1 MRTAVILAGGLGT
14 RLHPFTQVM
23 PKPLLPVGERSVLEI
38 QIERLKMSGFTRIF
52 FATNY
57 KADYIARFFGDGS
70 QFGVELIYSK
80 EETPLGTAG
89 PLSLIKSQL
98 TEPFVV
104 MNGDIL
110 SLLSYDKLYQYAA
123 DKKSTLT
130 VGVKKHVT
138 PFAFGDIL
146 FDGDRVTGIEEKP
159 DIIKYILA
167 GIYVMT
173 PDVFK
178 YIPDNTYYGMDK
190 LIKDMLAKDDPISK
204 YVIEDYWLDI
214 GQIAD
219 YQKAND
225 SYEEFLKA

>member
-80 EETPLGTAG
+80 EEKPLGTAG
-89 PLSLIKSQL
+89 PLSLLRSELKD
-98 TEPFVV
+98 PFVV

-110 SLLSYDKLYQYAA
+110 SLLNYDKLYQYAA
-123 DKKSTLT
+123 SKGTKLT

-146 FDGDRVTGIEEKP
+146 FDGDNVTGIEEKP

-173 PDVFK
+173 PDVMQ
-178 YIPDNTYYGMDK
+178 YIPDDTYYGMDK
-190 LIKDMLAKDDPISK
+190 LIKDMLAKQDQICKYEIS
-204 YVIEDYWLDI
+204 DYWLDI

>member
-80 EETPLGTAG
+80 EEKPLGTAG
-89 PLSLIKSQL
+89 PLSLLRSELKD
-98 TEPFVV
+98 PFVV

-110 SLLSYDKLYQYAA
+110 SLLNYDKLYQYAA
-123 DKKSTLT
+123 SKGTKLT

-146 FDGDRVTGIEEKP
+146 FDGDNVTGIEEKP

-173 PDVFK
+173 PDVMQ
-178 YIPDNTYYGMDK
+178 YIPDDSYYGMDK
-190 LIKDMLAKDDPISK
+190 LIKDMLAKNDPICK
-204 YVIEDYWLDI
+204 YEIADYWLDI

>member
-1 MRTAVILAGGLGT
+1 
-14 RLHPFTQVM
+14 
-23 PKPLLPVGERSVLEI
+23 
-38 QIERLKMSGFTRIF
+38 MSGFTRIF

-80 EETPLGTAG
+80 EEKPLGTAG
-89 PLSLIKSQL
+89 PLSLLRSELKD
-98 TEPFVV
+98 PFVV

-110 SLLSYDKLYQYAA
+110 SLLNYDKLYQYAA
-123 DKKSTLT
+123 SKGTKLT

-146 FDGDRVTGIEEKP
+146 FDGDNVTGIEEKP

-173 PDVFK
+173 PDVMQ
-178 YIPDNTYYGMDK
+178 YIPDDTYYGMDK
-190 LIKDMLAKDDPISK
+190 LIKDMLARQDPICK
-204 YVIEDYWLDI
+204 YEISDYWLDI